1 MKISFYPKPFKS
13 SSNCTKCFTVKV
25 RLFKTTWELNEK
37 LFSHTLNSQ
46 REKSFPLETQKPLPE
61 RNTTFFVCW
70 EIYHS
75 RFYIQQGVSNIFC
88 VLQKSHKIKLT
99 TTQTWISIEKR
110 HHFESLV
117 HLIANHRWNSYIFKL
132 FN

>member
-1 MKISFYPKPFKS
+1 MKIPFYPKPFKS

-37 LFSHTLNSQ
+37 LFHTLSTVNERKVFLSKRKNLSPKGTQ
-46 REKSFPLETQKPLPE
+46 LFLFVGKSIIHDFTFNKVYQ
-61 RNTTFFVCW
+61 TFFVFSK
-70 EIYHS
+70 E
-75 RFYIQQGVSNIFC
+75 
-88 VLQKSHKIKLT
+88 SHKIKLT

-117 HLIANHRWNSYIFKL
+117 HLIANHRWNSYTLKL